1 MSDVADGDDHAGGAV
16 RRSFFDLWS
25 RFYDVGVV
33 QRAIYRPV
41 HDAVLKELRW
51 PPAHRIIDVG
61 CGTGILTARLWTE
74 LDAHVVA
81 GCDFSYGMLEQAADR
96 SRAIGWMQGDALRLP
111 VRDGAADAVV
121 CTEAF
126 HWFPDH
132 DAALREFLRVL
143 APGGRLLVAL
153 VNVRARATSR
163 VAAASS
169 QVIGTPAYWPTRD
182 EMRAQVE
189 AAGFDVRDQRRVV
202 RVAGL
207 LIPTVLT
214 VGVRPSADG

>member
-1 MSDVADGDDHAGGAV
+1 MGESDERSEGGV
-16 RRSFFDLWS
+16 RQSFFDLWS

-41 HDAVLKELRW
+41 HEAVLKELRW
-51 PPAHRIIDVG
+51 PPVNRIVDVG
-61 CGTGILTARLWTE
+61 CGTGILTERLRSE
-74 LDAHVVA
+74 LEADVVA
-81 GCDFSYGMLEQAADR
+81 GCDFSLGMLEQAAAR
-96 SRAIGWMQGDALRLP
+96 TRAVAWMQGDALRLP
-111 VRDGAADAVV
+111 LRDGSAQAIV

-132 DAALREFLRVL
+132 DAALREFRRVL
-143 APGGRLLVAL
+143 VPGGRLLVAL
-153 VNVRARATSR
+153 VNVRAGATSR
-163 VAAASS
+163 VAQAGS
-169 QVIGTPAYWPTRD
+169 QVLGTPAYWPTRA

-189 AAGFDVRDQRRVV
+189 AAGFDVRDQKRVM

-214 VGVRPSADG
+214 VGVRPPADG

>member
-1 MSDVADGDDHAGGAV
+1 MANGDDHAGGGV
-16 RRSFFDLWS
+16 RQSFFDLWS
-25 RFYDVGVV
+25 RFYDIAPV

-41 HDAVLKELRW
+41 HEAVLKELRS
-51 PPAHRIIDVG
+51 PAARRILDVG
-61 CGTGILTARLWTE
+61 CGTGILTTRLRTE
-74 LDAHVVA
+74 LRAEVVA
-81 GCDFSYGMLEQAADR
+81 GCDFSFGMLEQAADR
-96 SRAIGWMQGDALRLP
+96 TRTVAWMQGDAVRLP
-111 VRDGAADAVV
+111 VRDAAADAIV

-143 APGGRLLVAL
+143 VPGGRLLVAL
-153 VNVRARATSR
+153 VNVRAQATSR

-169 QVIGTPAYWPTRD
+169 QVLGTPAYWPTRA

-189 AAGFDVRDQRRVV
+189 GAGFDVRSQRRVV
-202 RVAGL
+202 RIAGL

-214 VGVRPSADG
+214 VGVRPSPHG